1 MMKKYTLVALLALIP
16 LSAQAEIFRCV
27 SNGHTVFQ
35 DFPCEGAPSE
45 RVNANTINI
54 MTAPTYQPPRPP
66 TSQPQSSN
74 RSNNRNHQTWTNRRN
89 AETRSRPSLV
99 RGMSRQRVFDV
110 YGSPNSR
117 STVMRNGQACER
129 LTWHS
134 PRSYSGTITAIIC
147 DQKIY
152 SVYGPH
158 R

>member
-1 MMKKYTLVALLALIP
+1 MKKPALFALLVLLP
-16 LSAQAEIFRCV
+16 LTAHAEIFRCV
-27 SNGHTVFQ
+27 TNGHTVFQ

-45 RVNANTINI
+45 RVNVNTINI

-74 RSNNRNHQTWTNRRN
+74 RSNNRNHQTWTDRRN
-89 AETRSRPSLV
+89 VETRSRPSLV
-99 RGMSRQRVFDV
+99 RGMPRQRVFDV

-129 LTWHS
+129 LIWHS

-147 DQKIY
+147 NQKIY